1 MKNYEND
8 IAITYIDRD
17 WPDIEKEIR
26 NHVTDWSVCIQAG
39 GHLGLYP
46 TRLSKLFNTVHTFE
60 ADAGNYQKLVE
71 NCSDENNIACY
82 HNALSA
88 YSRAMGIWRVPGGNT
103 GQNFV
108 VQGDDVDAITIDSLN
123 LPSCGLIQL
132 DIERHEL
139 FALMGAIE
147 TIEKFRP
154 VIILEGPETT
164 NNACNII
171 LEQLGYEF
179 IARAGQDSVFVY
191 TNSAAPT
198 TEYRDVNMKKILV
211 AIPTARY
218 IEPDTFKSIYDLDVP
233 AGYEITFQHFYGYRV
248 DQVRNLICDW
258 VARGYDYLLAVD
270 HDVTFAPDT
279 LRKLLDHNV
288 DLVSGVYRQRL
299 EPQAIEIYDL
309 NQQRMT
315 IDQIY
320 GKDLVRIGACGF
332 GCVLVKKEVIVG
344 VGYPQFEYH
353 PALDHGKTV
362 SEDTDFCRKATNNGF
377 ELWCDPSILCGHI
390 GSTTMYVKT
399 PEVAINPVETRLR
412 GLSLRDDLP
421 RDHVDYLK
429 GMDINPK
436 VIYDIGACIM
446 HWTKEA
452 NRIWPDSKIVM
463 FDAMDHA
470 EFLYKESG
478 HEYYCG
484 QAIGDVSGKSI
495 DFYEKPM
502 DPAGNSYYKENSAH
516 FTEADKVTKTMI
528 TLDDLVTSRRIQLP
542 DLVKIDVQGA
552 ELDVLRGAQYTL
564 KDCNDII
571 IEMQHE
577 EYNLG
582 APQVAEVTEYLNML
596 GFKLVSVIRTTGADG
611 DYHFARAKL

>member
-8 IAITYIDRD
+8 LAITYIDRD
-17 WPDIEKEIR
+17 WPDIENEIR

-39 GHLGLYP
+39 GHFGLYP

-60 ADAGNYQKLVE
+60 ADIGNYQKLIE
-71 NCSDENNIACY
+71 NCGNENNIMCY

-88 YSRAMGIWRVPGGNT
+88 YSRPMGVWHVPGGNT

-108 VQGDDVDAITIDSLN
+108 VQGEEVDAITIDSLN

-179 IARAGQDSVFVY
+179 VARAGQDSVFKY
-191 TNSAAPT
+191 SARVSPT
-198 TEYRDVNMKKILV
+198 TEYKDVNMKKILI

-218 IEPDTFKSIYDLDVP
+218 IEPDTFKSIYDLDIP
-233 AGYEITFQHFYGYRV
+233 AGYEITFQCFYGYRV
-248 DQVRNLICDW
+248 DQVRNLIADW
-258 VARGYDYLLAVD
+258 IVRGYDYLFAVD
-270 HDVTFAPDT
+270 HDVTFAKDT
-279 LRKLLDHNV
+279 LRKMLDRDKDV
-288 DLVSGVYRQRL
+288 VSGVYRQRL
-299 EPQAIEIYDL
+299 EPQQLEIYDL

-320 GKDLVRIGACGF
+320 GKDLVKIGGCGF
-332 GCVLVKKEVIVG
+332 GCVLVKKQVIVG
-344 VGYPQFEYH
+344 VEYPQFEYH
-353 PALDHGKTV
+353 HALDHNKTI
-362 SEDTDFCRKATNNGF
+362 SEDTDFCRKATNKGF

-390 GSTTMYVKT
+390 GSTTLYVQT
-399 PEVAINPVETRLR
+399 PEIIINPVETRLR
-412 GLSLRDDLP
+412 GLSVRDDLP
-421 RDHVDYLK
+421 RDHVRYIK
-429 GMDINPK
+429 QMDIKPK
-436 VIYDIGACIM
+436 VIYDIGACVM

-452 NRIWPDSKIVM
+452 NRIWPESKIVM
-463 FDAMDHA
+463 FDAMSHA

-478 HEYYCG
+478 YEYYCG
-484 QAIGDVSGKSI
+484 QAIGDVTGKVV

-502 DPAGNSYYKENSAH
+502 DPAGNSYYKENSVH
-516 FTEADKVTKTMI
+516 FTEADKVSKTMI
-528 TLDDLVTSRRIQLP
+528 TLDALVSGNDIQLP

-552 ELDVLRGAQYTL
+552 ELDVLRGAQKSL
-564 KDCNDII
+564 KHCSDII

-582 APQVAEVTEYLNML
+582 APHVSKVTEFLETI
-596 GFKLVSVIRTTGADG
+596 GFVQIAVIHTSQVDA
-611 DYHFARAKL
+611 DYHFTRVKV